1 MPTVI
6 KAGGAN
12 DALTLTGGNDGA
24 LVLQTGPSGA
34 KVDALTLSSTGTITP
49 LNGGGMAM
57 ALIDKKVAASSASL
71 DFTTGIDA
79 TYDEYLFVLV
89 NIVPFV
95 DGETLG
101 MRVSHNGGSAWETW
115 TVYDTVGSRAAVVV
129 GGLVLVNDPS
139 QVFIRVGQNISG
151 AATFGGLCG
160 EVRLFQPASGTVRKM
175 VKINTSMAVVGT
187 GEMQDYNT
195 TGLYKQN
202 TAPVNAVRFIGLS
215 GIISS
220 GTIYMYGI
228 KKA

>member
-12 DALTLTGGNDGA
+12 DALTITGGNDGA

-71 DFTTGIDA
+71 AFTTGIDA
-79 TYDEYLFVLV
+79 TYDEYLFVFV
-89 NIVPFV
+89 NIVMAS
-95 DGETLG
+95 DGDGLF
-101 MRVSHNGGSAWETW
+101 MQVSHSGGGWEAGTG
-115 TVYDTVGSRAAVVV
+115 YFTVGARAFTTGG
-129 GGLVLVNDPS
+129 GGLVVFNLPS
-139 QVFIRVGQNISG
+139 YFAWQLGQSISSTV
-151 AATFGGLCG
+151 AFGGLCG
-160 EVRLFQPASGTVRKM
+160 ELRLFAPASGTSRKKVQM
-175 VKINTSMAVVGT
+175 TTSTALAGGTTQHLNLT
-187 GEMQDYNT
+187 GEYTAT
-195 TGLYKQN
+195 T
-202 TAPVNAVRFIGLS
+202 TPVNAVRFIGMS
-215 GIISS
+215 GTISS